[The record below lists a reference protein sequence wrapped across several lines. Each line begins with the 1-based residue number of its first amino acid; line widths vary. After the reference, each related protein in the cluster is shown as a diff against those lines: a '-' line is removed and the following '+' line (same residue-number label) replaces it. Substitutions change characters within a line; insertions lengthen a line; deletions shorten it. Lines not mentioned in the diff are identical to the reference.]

1 MLRIF
6 ALILQ
11 IPRCVFLIVF
21 LCHYTTI
28 VPRDFQINLLL
39 FCDFEMLKY
48 TDRLIMTSTSL
59 EFLKTISL
67 RDYSLI
73 EKETLLE
80 LSRFLLSTVL
90 HNSVRELDKIHL
102 L

>member
-1 MLRIF
+1 M
-6 ALILQ
+6 
-11 IPRCVFLIVF
+11 
-21 LCHYTTI
+21 
-28 VPRDFQINLLL
+28 PRDFQINLLL